1 MLLKSQRKRQLLTI
15 DTPMKRRRTLEEEE
29 VQKEEEKEQAKRLRT
44 LEEEEER
51 ELLVTKK
58 RKGVHLDLATNMQVK
73 RLRLDAYALSTETEN
88 NSELLPELERGLYTI
103 QEEEEQEVVE
113 ELD

>member
-1 MLLKSQRKRQLLTI
+1 MLLKSQRKRQLITI

-29 VQKEEEKEQAKRLRT
+29 VQKEEEREQAKRLRT
-44 LEEEEER
+44 LEEEEGG

-73 RLRLDAYALSTETEN
+73 RLRLDALSTGTEN